1 MHDRKGKRKATFSEE
16 LEHKPKRMQTL
27 PTQPTPSALENK
39 AGPSVVTPL
48 DDKKQKREK
57 NQKAVQKLSLRER
70 PNDPAYNCPLCPENL
85 TSKIERGFLKP
96 DMVVQQHIN
105 LVHPDDDL
113 SLKDEFVYLR
123 HHVVFMTDILLSV

>member
-1 MHDRKGKRKATFSEE
+1 M
-16 LEHKPKRMQTL
+16 PTL
-27 PTQPTPSALENK
+27 PTPSALGNK

-48 DDKKQKREK
+48 DDKKQKRER
-57 NQKAVQKLSLRER
+57 NQKAVQREI
-70 PNDPAYNCPLCPENL
+70 PNDPAYDCPLCPENL
-85 TSKIERGFLKP
+85 TSKRGFLKP

-123 HHVVFMTDILLSV
+123 HHVVFMTDILLSVKGRAKFA